1 MNSFKLIASLFV
13 VAVASVNAAP
23 AGCHKPGYGLCCRNP
38 TTGATQTAVGGKCP
52 AGWVKY

>member
-13 VAVASVNAAP
+13 VAAASVNAAP